1 MYNKIVSRL
10 ASQFPFFTKASRWLA
25 EHSKIDLLPI
35 RHTLKHYNLE
45 NAKADAKA
53 GLNVALLDFPQAM
66 AYAMIAGLPVQYGIC
81 CSAIA
86 SLVGP
91 IFASSRFVMLGPT
104 NATAILTL
112 SFFLG
117 LNLTQQESM
126 MALPFLLLLVGVF
139 MTLAS
144 LFQVASIVRFVS
156 RSVVTGYI
164 TAAACLILVNQIPH
178 LLGYDIPRAA
188 TLVEILIRCINYIN
202 DIQWPA
208 VLISIITFVAYYTFK
223 RTLNQIP
230 TIALTLAVMAGI
242 SQGFFRLGLPVEFLQ
257 GASFETWKWGIGPL
271 NFHMIG
277 QLGQPA
283 LALCVLIMLE
293 SASIAKN
300 LAARSGDQVNLN
312 QHMFSLGI
320 ANTVSAFGSGMAV
333 SGSLT
338 RSMLNFNSGAK
349 TAISSIISGCLMITG
364 LFLLGPFLGYI
375 PLASLAMLIV
385 IVGLSL
391 IQWDQIKIMLKST
404 YADALVF
411 ALTFISGLLFQLETA
426 IYLGVGLSIALFLR
440 KASAP
445 RLIEYAFD
453 QEGHLREKPQGHV
466 DAVPEISIVHVEG
479 NLFFGS
485 TEIFLDQTRL
495 ICEEPNL
502 KVIILRMRNAHYLDA
517 SSAMAITDLV
527 RFARE
532 KNRDVIISGA
542 LPEVERVLRNS
553 GQMAVLGEENF
564 FPHIPRNPNKATR
577 YALKRA
583 QEITGCKEA
592 TITLFIAPTAEEK
605 PKGKA
610 KKNESTS
617 DPSAQ
622 AAQ

>member
-1 MYNKIVSRL
+1 VSRI
-10 ASQFPFFTKASRWLA
+10 ASTFPLFTKATNWLS
-25 EHSKIDLLPI
+25 ENSSIDLFPL
-35 RHTLKHYNLE
+35 RHTLKDYDKQK
-45 NAKADAKA
+45 AKADAKA

-66 AYAMIAGLPVQYGIC
+66 AYAMIAGLPIQYGIC

-86 SLVGP
+86 SIIGP
-91 IFASSRFVMLGPT
+91 LFASSRFVMLGPT

-117 LNLTQQESM
+117 LNLGKEESM
-126 MALPFLLLLVGVF
+126 IALPVLLLLVGVF
-139 MTLAS
+139 MTVAS
-144 LFQVASIVRFVS
+144 LFRVASIVRFVS

-164 TAAACLILVNQIPH
+164 TAAACLILVNQVPH
-178 LLGYDIPRAA
+178 LLGYHIPREA
-188 TLVEILIRCINYIN
+188 TLFEILHRCIAFIGHT
-202 DIQWPA
+202 QWP
-208 VLISIITFVAYYTFK
+208 TVALSATTLVVYCLLK
-223 RTLNQIP
+223 RSLRHIP
-230 TIALTLAVMAGI
+230 TIALTLMTMGLVA
-242 SQGFFRLGLPVEFLQ
+242 QGFLHFGFETEFLAN
-257 GASFETWKWGIGPL
+257 ASFEKWDWGVGAL
-271 NFHMIG
+271 DFALIG

-293 SASIAKN
+293 SASIAKT
-300 LAARSGDQVNLN
+300 LAARSGDRINLN

-320 ANTVSAFGSGMAV
+320 ANTMSSLGSGMAV

-338 RSMLNFNSGAK
+338 RSMLNFNSGAR
-349 TAISSIISGCLMITG
+349 TPLSSMLSGVLMIIG
-364 LFLLGPFLGYI
+364 LFALGPFLGYV
-375 PLASLAMLIV
+375 PLASLATLIV
-385 IVGLSL
+385 IVGASL

-404 YADALVF
+404 HADALVF

-440 KASAP
+440 KASTP
-445 RLIEYAFD
+445 HLIEYAFD
-453 QEGHLREKPQGHV
+453 QEGQLREKPKGHV
-466 DAVPEISIVHVEG
+466 DAIPEISIVHVEG

-495 ICEEPNL
+495 ICADPNL
-502 KVIILRMRNAHYLDA
+502 KVIILRMRNVHHLDA

-532 KNRDVIISGA
+532 QDRDIIISGA
-542 LPEVERVLRNS
+542 LPEAERILRDS

-592 TITLFIAPTAEEK
+592 TITLFIAPTEDEQPKEEENK
-605 PKGKA
+605 P
-610 KKNESTS
+610 EET
-617 DPSAQ
+617 PQ
-622 AAQ
+622 P